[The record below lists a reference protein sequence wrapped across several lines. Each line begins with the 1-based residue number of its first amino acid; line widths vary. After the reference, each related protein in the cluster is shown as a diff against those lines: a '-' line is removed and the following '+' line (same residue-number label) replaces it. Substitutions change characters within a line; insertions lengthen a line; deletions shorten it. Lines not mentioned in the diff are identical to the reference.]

1 MIILSCMAGGCRL
14 LPWLGSGLYLVD
26 GSAERRDLGSQLVQW
41 TRDHG
46 PLFRTTQF
54 GQNILYLAHPDDI
67 RKWREAF
74 YIFSNGISFGFRT
87 RLQLVHKTDG

>member
-1 MIILSCMAGGCRL
+1 MLTILSCMAGGCRL

-41 TRDHG
+41 ARDHG

-67 RKWREAF
+67 RK
-74 YIFSNGISFGFRT
+74 
-87 RLQLVHKTDG
+87 